1 MKKVL
6 ITGIDGFTGVYLED
20 LLTKAGYDV
29 YGLVYPKS
37 IRKTHLV
44 CNIAVL
50 QEVVTV
56 FQSVKPD
63 YVIHLAGISFVPHS
77 NVKQMYDINFFG
89 SLNILD
95 AMLETGVKPDKIVLV
110 SSANVYGNP
119 AVEVIDETV
128 CPIPVNHY
136 ANSKLSM
143 EFMARNYFDR
153 LNILITRP
161 FNYTG
166 VGQGVQFLIPKIVS
180 HFKDNKKEIQLG
192 NLDVVRDLSDVRFVA
207 NVYQRLMECNA
218 TSEIVNVCSGKGISL
233 LEIIDTMNRMA
244 GYEIRTVVTP
254 LFVRN
259 NEVKTLIGSS
269 RKLISLIG
277 EQRTYPFEETLRWMF
292 DAT

>member
-37 IRKTHLV
+37 LRKTHLI
-44 CNIAVL
+44 CNIAEL
-50 QEVVTV
+50 QEVMTA
-56 FQSVKPD
+56 FRSVKPD

-95 AMLETGVKPDKIVLV
+95 ALLETGVTPDKIVLA

-119 AVEVIDETV
+119 SVEVIDETV
-128 CPIPVNHY
+128 CPVPVNHY
-136 ANSKLSM
+136 ANSKLAM
-143 EFMARNYFDR
+143 EFMARNYFGQ
-153 LNILITRP
+153 LKIVITRP

-166 VGQGVQFLIPKIVS
+166 IGQGGQFLIPKIVA
-180 HFKDNKKEIQLG
+180 HFKDRKKEIELG

-207 NVYQRLMECNA
+207 KVYQKLMECSA
-218 TSEIVNVCSGKGISL
+218 TSEIVNICSGKGISL
-233 LEIIDTMNRMA
+233 LEIIDTMNKMA
-244 GYEIRTVVTP
+244 GYEIKAVINP
-254 LFVRN
+254 LFVRI

-277 EQRTYPFEETLRWMF
+277 EQRNYPFEETLKWML

>member
-20 LLTKAGYDV
+20 LLTKSGYDV

-37 IRKTHLV
+37 IRNTHLV

-56 FQSVKPD
+56 FKSVKPD
-63 YVIHLAGISFVPHS
+63 YIVHLAGISFVPHS

-95 AMLETGVKPDKIVLV
+95 ALLETGVTPDKIVLA

-119 AVEVIDETV
+119 SVEVIDETV

-136 ANSKLSM
+136 ANSKLAM

-180 HFKDNKKEIQLG
+180 HFKENKQEIELG
-192 NLDVVRDLSDVRFVA
+192 NLDVVRDFSDVRFVA
-207 NVYQRLMECNA
+207 EVYQKLMECRA
-218 TSEIVNVCSGKGISL
+218 TSELVNICSGKGVSL
-233 LEIIDTMNRMA
+233 LEIIDAMNSMA
-244 GYEIRTVVTP
+244 GYEIITVKNP
-254 LFVRN
+254 LFVRL

-269 RKLISLIG
+269 SKLISLIG
-277 EQRTYPFEETLRWMF
+277 EQKKFPFEKTLRWMF
-292 DAT
+292 DSP